1 MKIKREKVLFA
12 IHRALHLKWR
22 NFRIG
27 EKSPAPPRE
36 VRNLALGFPRI
47 IIPLEGMKRIRFASK
62 GHVIEGEFNPGEALV
77 CNADVWCEELWD
89 TPHSMLSIVLRNG
102 YLRVLTI
109 SYHNGGLQPNEEP
122 DSFFFHTSAAP
133 IPALFHTMSALLVE
147 NASLPATILL
157 FKAFLILTE
166 QMLEND
172 SDRSSDL
179 KNYTWECVQEFMD
192 ANFTSSL
199 DRNKIAAAI
208 KIHPAHLSR
217 LMRTKTGRGVVEYLT
232 ELRLDYAIRLLTNQ
246 RMSIKEIAISCGF
259 TSESYFIRVF
269 RKRFLVS
276 PGYYRSYLTH
286 FTHETM
292 K

>member
-1 MKIKREKVLFA
+1 MNFEREKVLSA
-12 IHRALHLKWR
+12 LRRALHLKWR
-22 NFRIG
+22 DFRIG
-27 EKSPAPPRE
+27 EKTPAPPPE

-47 IIPLEGMKRIRFASK
+47 VLPLEGMKRIRFASK
-62 GHVIEGEFNPGEALV
+62 GHVIESEFHPGEALI

-89 TPHSMLSIVLRNG
+89 TPHTMLSIVLRKG

-109 SYHNGGLQPNEEP
+109 SCHNGNLQPNEES

-133 IPALFHTMSALLVE
+133 VPALFHTMSALLAE
-147 NASLPATILL
+147 NASLHATVLL

-172 SDRSSDL
+172 SGRSSEL
-179 KNYTWECVQEFMD
+179 KNYTWECVREFMD

-199 DRNKIAAAI
+199 DRNKITAAI
-208 KIHPAHLSR
+208 KIHPSHLSR
-217 LMRTKTGRGVVEYLT
+217 LMQTKTGRGVVEYLT

-246 RMSIKEIAISCGF
+246 RMSIKEIAILCGF
-259 TSESYFIRVF
+259 ASESYFIRIF

-286 FTHETM
+286 FTHKTM